1 MTYYTYVDDH
11 VMGKNGVEPEG
22 PPIITTQGGDADWR
36 VATDKEVAEYELW
49 WNTYHSAIDQAI
61 PEREA
66 GELATK
72 ALARH
77 RKEV

>member
-11 VMGKNGVEPEG
+11 DMGKNGVEPEG
-22 PPIITTQGGDADWR
+22 PPIITTRREDNADWR
-36 VATDKEVAEYELW
+36 VATDEEVAEYELW
-49 WNTYHSAIDQAI
+49 WNTYHGAIDQAI

-72 ALARH
+72 ALAEH
-77 RKEV
+77 RK